1 MPTFPARV
9 FWRYGKILAFYR
21 PFDGLYLIAA
31 IELFFIIFYLCILV
45 YSINKIRFS
54 YWLFF
59 AMSILIPSLT
69 GTFAGM
75 PRYGLHLYH
84 FFLSVA
90 MLLEKRPLMV
100 KATYVAISLALLFI
114 GICYFTRGDFFA

>member
-1 MPTFPARV
+1 
-9 FWRYGKILAFYR
+9 
-21 PFDGLYLIAA
+21 
-31 IELFFIIFYLCILV
+31 
-45 YSINKIRFS
+45 
-54 YWLFF
+54 
-59 AMSILIPSLT
+59 MSILIPSLT

-75 PRYGLHLYH
+75 PRYGLHLYP

-114 GICYFTRGDFFA
+114 GICYFTRGYFFA